1 MIDQLTLNL
10 MWSAV
15 VTFNPYNIYLQQAV
29 MANSAVFYANFYGNF
44 SIPSKH
50 SIFFR
55 LFFFV
60 SHELVINAQM
70 RILNYSLHVSVDL
83 TCK

>member
-1 MIDQLTLNL
+1 MTNQLTLNL

-29 MANSAVFYANFYGNF
+29 MANSAIFYGNFYGNF

-50 SIFFR
+50 SIFCR
-55 LFFFV
+55 LFFCI
-60 SHELVINAQM
+60 S
-70 RILNYSLHVSVDL
+70 
-83 TCK
+83 

>member
-29 MANSAVFYANFYGNF
+29 MANSAVFYAPGNF

-50 SIFFR
+50 SIFCR
-55 LFFFV
+55 LFFV